1 MPLPIVPIVIGLVV
15 LAAAGRRGKKNG
27 GNGGNGGGPIGRVTF
42 NPPTD
47 DHGEPCHPGD
57 DFQVWGAYDE
67 QGVCQP
73 FWNQE
78 TVEILAEQI
87 EAVWAQRGSPADAC
101 DADEY
106 DELNDVWIANP
117 TKEQIL
123 AEALGRTYG
132 VATEI
137 WPPKQQSPYWVS
149 KAWQLGIAVLNQTLC
164 GYP

>member
-1 MPLPIVPIVIGLVV
+1 MPLPIVPIVIGFVV

-27 GNGGNGGGPIGRVTF
+27 GGNGGGATYKVLPLD
-42 NPPTD
+42 PSD
-47 DHGEPCHPGD
+47 DHGQPCHPGD
-57 DFQVWGAYDE
+57 DLLVWGAYDE
-67 QGVCQP
+67 GGTCQP

-78 TVEILAEQI
+78 TREILAERV
-87 EAVWAQRGSPADAC
+87 EAVWAERGSPAAAC

-106 DELNDVWIANP
+106 DELNEVWIANP

-123 AEALGRTYG
+123 AEGLGRTYG
-132 VATEI
+132 VEAQI

-164 GYP
+164 GHP